1 MQKLEGVT
9 CCVLVAWQ
17 RWLPALPRWSPLLQA
32 AAWLARAI
40 LQHSCKDISPSLMRS
55 ITIRRYPSEAKFDAP
70 TDFDKTLH
78 QMSDTPIR
86 TAEDALALIEDMLE
100 GVLRR
105 P

>member
-1 MQKLEGVT
+1 LLSRGVAGT
-9 CCVLVAWQ
+9 SDFAALVQ
-17 RWLPALPRWSPLLQA
+17 RYFAELDAF
-32 AAWLARAI
+32 
-40 LQHSCKDISPSLMRS
+40 DND
-55 ITIRRYPSEAKFDAP
+55 PSEAKFDAP

>member
-17 RWLPALPRWSPLLQA
+17 RWLPALPRWSPLLSRGVAGTSDFA
-32 AAWLARAI
+32 ALV
-40 LQHSCKDISPSLMRS
+40 Q
-55 ITIRRYPSEAKFDAP
+55 RYFAELDAFDNDPSEAKFDAP

>member
-1 MQKLEGVT
+1 VLRAGGVAALAAGAAT
-9 CCVLVAWQ
+9 MVPLAASRGVAGTSDFAALVQ
-17 RWLPALPRWSPLLQA
+17 RYFAELDAF
-32 AAWLARAI
+32 
-40 LQHSCKDISPSLMRS
+40 DND
-55 ITIRRYPSEAKFDAP
+55 PSEAKFDAP